1 MESDLNS
8 QEKEQNVSFNLN
20 DENPSVEPS
29 AELNTSGN
37 ENNEVFSEDATKS
50 EASFKTAASERADS
64 DKIEVVE
71 KPKADGVESNKTDE
85 KSDSSS
91 NEAKSSKI
99 ASTSALNAYSSYLC
113 IKVNKN
119 KDFITCPLNRKMK
132 NRIISEFWFQIND
145 TR

>member
-1 MESDLNS
+1 MNN
-8 QEKEQNVSFNLN
+8 QEKEQTVSFNLN

-37 ENNEVFSEDATKS
+37 ENNDVFSEDTAKS

-64 DKIEVVE
+64 DKIEAVE
-71 KPKADGVESNKTDE
+71 KPKADVESNKTDE